1 MNLRNMTSQ
10 ERRRRSKCFGA
21 RWMLSIVLSFS
32 VLLGQSIPG
41 MAGQND
47 VSSANFVE
55 ICGDGGSYFIL
66 VGADGQ
72 EQAPDC
78 VHCDFC
84 LVSTGDH
91 QGVYITPTSSA
102 ALIGFTTIPFSTG
115 RADLPESPEQYW
127 SASRGPPIAS
137 TVNKMTNL
145 ASLFNK
151 ESAANFSNT
160 WSNPCV

>member
-1 MNLRNMTSQ
+1 MQHRNMTAQ
-10 ERRRRSKCFGA
+10 TRHLRSNCFGA
-21 RWMLSIVLSFS
+21 RWILSFVLSIS
-32 VLLGQSIPG
+32 VLLGQSLPG
-41 MAGQND
+41 MAGQFD
-47 VSSANFVE
+47 VPSVNLIE

-66 VGADGQ
+66 VGVDGQ

-78 VHCDFC
+78 EHCDFC

-91 QGVYITPTSSA
+91 QAVHFTQTGNSA
-102 ALIGFTTIPFSTG
+102 QFKFTTFNFSMG

-137 TVNKMTNL
+137 TDIKMTKL
-145 ASLFNK
+145 VSLFNK
-151 ESAANFSNT
+151 EPAAYSSNI